1 MLGVVPERAFEDTI
15 WIAHLSLAT
24 HAIHLKVT
32 LIEFGSVSKFVCTE
46 SIFETILI
54 IAFIPRPIKK
64 YLTTFPLLN
73 IVGEPAFEC
82 YGSLSVF
89 QNTVAM
95 LDSVRRIQMA
105 FVYDSII
112 LQELAILLRFLLY
125 LQFIEVILLRIYFQL
140 SQRLIV

>member
-1 MLGVVPERAFEDTI
+1 VLGVVPERAFEETI

-24 HAIHLKVT
+24 HVVHLKVT
-32 LIEFGSVSKFVCTE
+32 LIEFGAVSKFVCTE

-64 YLTTFPLLN
+64 GLTTFSLLN
-73 IVGEPAFEC
+73 IVGELAFEC

-95 LDSVRRIQMA
+95 LDSVCRIQMT
-105 FVYDSII
+105 FVYDSIV
-112 LQELAILLRFLLY
+112 LQELAIVLGFLLH
-125 LQFIEVILLRIYFQL
+125 
-140 SQRLIV
+140 